1 MARIIIKPPGDL
13 SDGFVQVL
21 NLLKQDGLK
30 PGAGTKLVS
39 RYGVIVVDDGQ
50 VGNAIESLRAA
61 TLQASLDS

>member
-1 MARIIIKPPGDL
+1 MASSKP
-13 SDGFVQVL
+13 L

-61 TLQASLDS
+61 NLQATLDS